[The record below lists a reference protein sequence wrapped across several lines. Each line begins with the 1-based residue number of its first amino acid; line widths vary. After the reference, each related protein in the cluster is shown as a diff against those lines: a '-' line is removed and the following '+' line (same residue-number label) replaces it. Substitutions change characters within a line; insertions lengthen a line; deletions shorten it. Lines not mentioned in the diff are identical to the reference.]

1 MATLRTPPRPSDQR
15 TPDWCVSPPFVPRS
29 AVDPFRPGLP
39 SLEGVEG
46 KKLSKVNPLF
56 SSSPNGFPPS
66 IAFHGARDRHL
77 DSHHHNM
84 ASSRSSSS
92 LNKLVLRLPRAR
104 PTPTTSSSS
113 PRGGLTLQC
122 GSRAPVS
129 TVSAANAHAVV
140 QRRQATLTL
149 CAARPLRGS
158 HDEKTAHAIL
168 RLATPPRSIVSQAR
182 CFASAAA
189 SSQAASSSSSTAPKS
204 TLDWDTFFKL
214 RLRRRRIQLLFSVT
228 TGLFGGAG
236 GAILLST
243 GLAEPLVMQI
253 PLDPF
258 VTLGLMTLA
267 CAGMGWLA
275 GPSIGNQVFYLM
287 NHRFKAQMM
296 QKESEFFTRVKK
308 HRVDPSNSSAGNPG
322 QFGFLVNARRD

>member
-1 MATLRTPPRPSDQR
+1 
-15 TPDWCVSPPFVPRS
+15 
-29 AVDPFRPGLP
+29 
-39 SLEGVEG
+39 
-46 KKLSKVNPLF
+46 
-56 SSSPNGFPPS
+56 
-66 IAFHGARDRHL
+66 
-77 DSHHHNM
+77 M
-84 ASSRSSSS
+84 ASSRSSSSS

-113 PRGGLTLQC
+113 PRGGLTIQC

-149 CAARPLRGS
+149 SAARPLRGS

-182 CFASAAA
+182 CFASAPAST
-189 SSQAASSSSSTAPKS
+189 SSQAASSSSSSSSSATAPQS
-204 TLDWDTFFKL
+204 ALDWDTFFKL

-236 GAILLST
+236 GAVLLST

-308 HRVDPSNSSAGNPG
+308 HRVDPSNSSAGNPVPDFYG
-322 QFGFLVNARRD
+322 EKIQSVMGYRQWLKDQRAFDKKKTRAFV